1 MAWGASIIGSKL
13 MNEIRS
19 KARWRAEQ
27 DDWRSD
33 GHKIVSPENL
43 TAIRDVLENRG
54 CVIVE
59 HWLYRGASAPE
70 RRVFDDFDEF
80 LNYIKTSTYGGD
92 AVDVWSMHDLCTPQ
106 NRLAEGKV
114 PDLDGCVPSRGAY

>member
-1 MAWGASIIGSKL
+1 
-13 MNEIRS
+13 MNEIRA
-19 KARWRAEQ
+19 KARWRAER

-33 GHKIVSPENL
+33 GHKIVSSENL

-54 CVIVE
+54 CIIVE

-106 NRLAEGKV
+106 NRLAEGKI